1 MVARVGVRLVE
12 IAQQLRGD
20 LAGDLDLEVL
30 TGRGFQVERVP
41 AGIVAGDVT
50 GDGVHE
56 REMHDVTPS
65 LVDRRE
71 HPIPG

>member
-1 MVARVGVRLVE
+1 
-12 IAQQLRGD
+12 
-20 LAGDLDLEVL
+20 VL

-71 HPIPG
+71 HPIPGWPGLIQKRARCEYRRNHQWPTI